1 MKFTQPNKKIR
12 NKFMNNTQPIL
23 KWAGGKRKL
32 APLISDIV
40 KYELGNTTNYVE
52 PFFGGGAVFFELY
65 QKQ

>member
-1 MKFTQPNKKIR
+1 
-12 NKFMNNTQPIL
+12 MNNTQPIL

-52 PFFGGGAVFFELY
+52 PFFGGGAVFFEYSRLKMNGY
-65 QKQ
+65 SSIPFIYIH